1 MFVFFV
7 EFPVVFVF
15 LLLLFFSS
23 RRRHTRCALVTGVQT
38 CALPISA
45 ICAWLNCAMLYAIL
59 NRRGYFHIPL
69 ALWGRIARQL
79 VAALAMAAALLVLRA
94 EMGGL
99 FNGSVGERVAGVG
112 TLVAAGGIVYFGV
125 AGDRKGGG

>member
-1 MFVFFV
+1 
-7 EFPVVFVF
+7 
-15 LLLLFFSS
+15 
-23 RRRHTRCALVTGVQT
+23 
-38 CALPISA
+38 
-45 ICAWLNCAMLYAIL
+45 MLYAIL

-99 FNGSVGERVAGVG
+99 FNGSGGGRVAGIG
-112 TLVAAGGIVYFGV
+112 PLVAAGGIVYFGV
-125 AGDRKGGG
+125 AWVIGASSGERRRGKEWVSTCRSGWAPEH